1 MKEMKNKSGFLLA
14 EETLKIVVAV
24 ICIVFLVYLL
34 VSLYFG
40 RVQSE
45 NIKKAQSSMDRI
57 STIVTAGGGNVDALV
72 PEGWF
77 VFSFTG
83 SDKKPNSC
91 AGENCLCICDK
102 ITSINFWSSQEIK
115 CGDDGVCLIVKNLRS
130 FNPIKIKDASE
141 GLTSIQILNQRGEIS
156 VRLI

>member
-1 MKEMKNKSGFLLA
+1 MKLSKDKKGFLLA

-57 STIVTAGGGNVDALV
+57 STTVTAGGGNVDVLV

-83 SDKKPNSC
+83 SAKKPNSC

-102 ITSINFWSSQEIK
+102 ISSINFWSSQEIK
-115 CGDDGVCLIVKNLRS
+115 CGDDGVCLIVKNLRL
-130 FNPIKIKDASE
+130 FNPIKIKDANE
-141 GLTSIQILNQRGEIS
+141 GLTGIQILNQRGEIS